1 MSNPAFHAVKA
12 SPAFRELAQKRS
24 ITAWS
29 LTAIVLGTYYCY
41 MLVVALRPDILHAPL
56 AEGGMLTVGV
66 PVAALIIVF
75 SWAMT
80 GVYIWR
86 ANGEFDRLNRA
97 IIEEAGK

>member
-24 ITAWS
+24 LTAWS

-56 AEGGMLTVGV
+56 TEGGMLTVGV

>member
-24 ITAWS
+24 LTAWS

>member
-24 ITAWS
+24 LTAWS

-86 ANGEFDRLNRA
+86 ANGEFHRLNRA
-97 IIEEAGK
+97 MIEEAGK